1 MTALRHLMVGL
12 ICDSRGVT
20 PYMVEL
26 VNWVN
31 AQPGL
36 HGSLEMRESDTED
49 WGPESP
55 ITRVVRKFVVKVEQW
70 RYRRSAQYRPNAP
83 ADARH
88 IPAADVERQVRYDVL
103 ICIGENGVK
112 AASSLAIDADMLCL
126 GFGPDGK
133 RADAWTAFQE
143 VRAGDA
149 KTRFSIRR
157 IDRSRGH
164 TEVILSGAFPTQTY
178 FVLNQAQLFKR
189 TFGQLRRVLLKL
201 ADGGLPVASE
211 RSYPSCCAAST
222 APKGHHW
229 LGYISV
235 VLGRA
240 AAKKAASVLR
250 REERWSVSYIDQP
263 WQEALMANGVEIDNP
278 ANRYFA
284 DPFIVADGENVFCF
298 VEDYFETRSRGVISV
313 LKLEGRT
320 HRFIGHALEEEF
332 HLSFPF
338 VFEHDGKRY
347 MCPETNEAREI
358 RIYECIQFPL
368 QWTLRSVAMRNVG
381 AVDTMIFL
389 HGQRWWMLTNL
400 DSAGVGEYGSELHLY
415 HADDPLD
422 ARWTAHPQNPL
433 RVDPELARN
442 AGMLRDGATLFRVAQ
457 ARGFGS
463 YGVRSTIF
471 EIEELNVDRYRERE
485 VKTLTPNFKP
495 GLSGTHHFHSNAGFS
510 TWDQKRMKALS

>member
-1 MTALRHLMVGL
+1 MKALRRLKVGL

-26 VNWVN
+26 RDWVN

-36 HGSLEMRESDTED
+36 DGCLEMREFDTED

-55 ITRVVRKFVVKVEQW
+55 ITRVVRKFVLKFEQW
-70 RYRRSAQYRPNAP
+70 RYGRSPHYRLQVP
-83 ADARH
+83 ACTEH
-88 IPAADVERQVRYDVL
+88 IPAADAERQVRYDVL
-103 ICIGENGVK
+103 ICIGETGVQ
-112 AASSLAIDADMLCL
+112 AASSLAIDADVLCL
-126 GFGPDGK
+126 GFGPDGT

-143 VRAGDA
+143 VKARDSR
-149 KTRFSIRR
+149 TRFSIRR
-157 IDRSRGH
+157 MNRSRGQ
-164 TEVILSGAFPTQTY
+164 TELILSGAFPTQTY

-189 TFGQLRRVLLKL
+189 AFGQLRRVLSKL
-201 ADGGLPVASE
+201 AVGGVPVASA
-211 RSYPSCCAAST
+211 RNYPSSSAAST
-222 APKGHHW
+222 APQGHDW
-229 LGYISV
+229 LGYLI
-235 VLGRA
+235 LILCRA

-263 WQEALMANGVEIDNP
+263 WQKALMADGVEIENP
-278 ANRYFA
+278 SNRYFA
-284 DPFIVADGENVFCF
+284 DPFIVADGGDVFCF
-298 VEDYFETRSRGVISV
+298 VEDYFETRCRGVISV
-313 LKLEGRT
+313 LKLEGSS

-338 VFEHDGKRY
+338 VFEHGGKRY

-358 RIYECIQFPL
+358 RIYECVKFPL

-389 HGQRWWMLTNL
+389 HGERWWMLTNL

-415 HADDPLD
+415 HADDPL
-422 ARWTAHPQNPL
+422 AGNWTAHPQNPL

-442 AGMLRDGATLFRVAQ
+442 AGMLCDGATLFRVAQ

-485 VKTLTPNFKP
+485 VKSLTPTFKP
-495 GLSGTHHFHSNAGFS
+495 GLLGTHHFHSNAGYS
-510 TWDQKRMKALS
+510 TWDQKRLKALS